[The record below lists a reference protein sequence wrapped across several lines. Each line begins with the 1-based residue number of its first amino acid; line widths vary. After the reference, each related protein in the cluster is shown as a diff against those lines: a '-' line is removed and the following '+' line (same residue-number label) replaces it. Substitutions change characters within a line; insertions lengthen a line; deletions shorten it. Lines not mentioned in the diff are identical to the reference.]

1 MVHGDLPHIQRLPKC
16 AEASPTDQI
25 FQIGPGEALRAAGE
39 GVQVHIFGQRHFPG
53 VDADNPPP
61 SALVGDADID
71 QFIET
76 AGTEEGR
83 LDQLESIG
91 RANHDYR
98 LSFLQ
103 PTHCGNDS
111 HDHSLRYL
119 WTTTTTSQTRNHTT
133 KKMEN

>member
-61 SALVGDADID
+61 SALVGDADIRS
-71 QFIET
+71 
-76 AGTEEGR
+76 EEHTSELQSLMR
-83 LDQLESIG
+83 NTYAVFCMKKKLKYHTQLELII
-91 RANHDYR
+91 
-98 LSFLQ
+98 
-103 PTHCGNDS
+103 
-111 HDHSLRYL
+111 
-119 WTTTTTSQTRNHTT
+119 HTI
-133 KKMEN
+133 

>member
-76 AGTEEGR
+76 AGPEEGR
-83 LDQLESIG
+83 VDQIGSIG
-91 RANHDYR
+91 SANQDYR
-98 LSFLQ
+98 QKFLDRKSVESGKSVSVRVDLGGRRVIKQ
-103 PTHCGNDS
+103 KMKKEE
-111 HDHSLRYL
+111 
-119 WTTTTTSQTRNHTT
+119 TT
-133 KKMEN
+133 K